1 MRKSILTIAM
11 LLLLPTLA
19 DAQFFN
25 FGFGDDFFGS
35 PFQQRRQREEIT
47 QPEYDGDK
55 EDMELF
61 MKDHFKNPVGQRD
74 VEGTIIIACIIDEKG
89 KVVETHVVRGL
100 KEEYNKEAQR
110 VASKMK
116 FKPGK
121 RGKEKV
127 KSRYDVRFP
136 IRKGR
141 LNFLNLKTTD
151 V

>member
-1 MRKSILTIAM
+1 MKKFILTAAIA
-11 LLLLPTLA
+11 LFLPTISN
-19 DAQFFN
+19 AQFFK
-25 FGFGDDFFGS
+25 FGFGDDFFDE
-35 PFQQRRQREEIT
+35 PFERVK
-47 QPEYDGDK
+47 PAEYDGDK

-61 MKDHFKNPVGQRD
+61 MKDNFKNPPSHRD

-100 KEEYNKEAQR
+100 KEAFNKEAQR

-116 FKPGK
+116 FKPAK

-127 KSRYDVRFP
+127 KSRYDVKFP

-141 LNFLNLKTTD
+141 LNFLDLKTTD

>member
-1 MRKSILTIAM
+1 MKKIILTAAIA
-11 LLLLPTLA
+11 LSLPFTSN
-19 DAQFFN
+19 AQIFN
-25 FGFGDDFFGS
+25 FGFGDDFFGP
-35 PFQQRRQREEIT
+35 PFQQRQPRERVE
-47 QPEYDGDK
+47 PAEYDGDK

-61 MKDHFKNPVGQRD
+61 MKDHFKNPPSQRD

-100 KEEYNKEAQR
+100 KDAFNKEAQR

-116 FKPGK
+116 FKPAK

-127 KSRYDVRFP
+127 KSRYDVKFP

-141 LNFLNLKTTD
+141 LNFLDLKTTD

>member
-1 MRKSILTIAM
+1 MNKLVLSTIVF
-11 LLLLPTLA
+11 LLSSVA
-19 DAQFFN
+19 NAQFFS
-25 FGFGDDFFGS
+25 FGFGDDFFDS
-35 PFQQRRQREEIT
+35 PFQQRAPREQIT
-47 QPEYDGDK
+47 KPEYDGDK

-61 MKDHFKNPVGQRD
+61 MKDNFKNPPGQREA
-74 VEGTIIIACIIDEKG
+74 EGTIIIACIIDEKG
-89 KVVETHVVRGL
+89 KVVETHIVQGL
-100 KEEYNKEAQR
+100 RQTEFNKEAQR

-127 KSRYDVRFP
+127 KSRYDVQFP

>member
-1 MRKSILTIAM
+1 MRKLILSVAIA
-11 LLLLPTLA
+11 LLMPISA

-25 FGFGDDFFGS
+25 FGFGDDFFDS
-35 PFQQRRQREEIT
+35 PFQHHRQREQIT
-47 QPEYDGDK
+47 QPEYEGDK

-61 MKDHFKNPVGQRD
+61 MKDHFKNPVGQRE
-74 VEGTIIIACIIDEKG
+74 VEGNIIIACIIDEKG

-100 KEEYNKEAQR
+100 KEEFNKEAQR

-116 FKPGK
+116 FKPGM

-141 LNFLNLKTTD
+141 LSFLDLKTTD